1 MRAQTARCAC
11 IIPCRKTTTEL
22 GVPPRTGGRSR
33 NVSGSPLGSS
43 AWRSTKPDRA
53 AACAARERIA
63 ASASA
68 DDDNA
73 RRVDAGNR
81 TRYHGR
87 IRVFLA
93 HTCALAQCSRSRELR
108 KSTIQARDLY
118 RAGWAT
124 CSWVFWAKRSPQTS
138 GIWCNLHYK
147 LLIRMSNVASC
158 VRAWRRRFL
167 SLLIPVLGCGAS
179 QVTASDSI
187 AGGVAVW
194 DSVCRHKL

>member
-1 MRAQTARCAC
+1 MGHGLSLSAATATEQEESRKKIILKIRFLPISVIARTYLRAHSARCAC

-22 GVPPRTGGRSR
+22 GVPPPTGGRSR
-33 NVSGSPLGSS
+33 NVSGSPLGRS

-81 TRYHGR
+81 TRNHGLR
-87 IRVFLA
+87 IRRW
-93 HTCALAQCSRSRELR
+93 HNTYKNT
-108 KSTIQARDLY
+108 KSYKTRANCLQHWRHVHLY

-124 CSWVFWAKRSPQTS
+124 CSSVSWARRSLQTS
-138 GIWCNLHYK
+138 GIWCNLYCK
-147 LLIRMSNVASC
+147 
-158 VRAWRRRFL
+158 
-167 SLLIPVLGCGAS
+167 
-179 QVTASDSI
+179 
-187 AGGVAVW
+187 
-194 DSVCRHKL
+194 